1 MNVSTKY
8 LSLVSL
14 LYYSSS
20 QKTIKSIKLLGVTD
34 LFEGYLI
41 NLLFMN
47 VDVITT
53 YSNSRIQ
60 D

>member
-20 QKTIKSIKLLGVTD
+20 QKTIKSIKLLGVTE

>member
-1 MNVSTKY
+1 MKKISTK
-8 LSLVSL
+8 
-14 LYYSSS
+14 S